1 MNTQSSVTLC
11 WDTCRVDTTA
21 FSTCILNVSL
31 KCRFWCQVLPTATPS
46 RWPTGPS
53 FSRGTSH
60 DALEAE
66 QLSAGDLQVRGC
78 LSRCEHLGTGGEER
92 ALGRESRDGVLSSAQ
107 MSLPSSAVTLDRP
120 CALPGLCSVS
130 VGGSKIPPGAE
141 TLTPWGREGSWREGR
156 VWRAL
161 PRSLT

>member
-1 MNTQSSVTLC
+1 MQSSRMLC

-21 FSTCILNVSL
+21 FSASILNVSL
-31 KCRFWCQVLPTATPS
+31 KCRFWCQVLPTATSPS
-46 RWPTGPS
+46 WPTGPS

-60 DALEAE
+60 DVLKAE

-78 LSRCEHLGTGGEER
+78 LSCCEHLGAGGEER
-92 ALGRESRDGVLSSAQ
+92 ALSGESRDFSAQLSSVSTDLGQ
-107 MSLPSSAVTLDRP
+107 TLCP
-120 CALPGLCSVS
+120 PGLCSVS

-141 TLTPWGREGSWREGR
+141 TLTPWGREGSQREGR